1 MSIDKNLQWDPKLY
15 QKHSDLQFK
24 LGLMAIKRLN
34 PSNSEKILEIG
45 SGNGLLTIEIAK
57 IIPKGEIVV
66 IEISKEMME
75 QARENSLESGLN
87 NIKFINLDAINIRFI
102 NEFDAVFSNSA
113 IHWIPNLELM
123 YKLLYNSLK
132 ANGRILIQTGLRQR
146 NVMIDVII
154 KILSLKQFRPYFKE
168 FKMPWRFLT
177 EKENKKIIEAAKFS
191 NISIE
196 VYPMLYEFNS
206 KNDLLGYLKSAAMVP
221 FLSLL
226 PNRLKDEFEKVFF
239 EIYLEE
245 NNQELNFRNT
255 RLFISAKK
263 LS

>member
-34 PSNSEKILEIG
+34 PSSSERILEIG
-45 SGNGLLTIEIAK
+45 SGNGLLTIEIARL
-57 IIPKGEIVV
+57 IPKGEIVG

-75 QARENSLESGLN
+75 QAKENSLRSGLN
-87 NIKFINLDAINIRFI
+87 NIRYVNLDATNIQFK

-113 IHWIPNLELM
+113 IHWIKDLELM

-132 ANGRILIQTGLRQR
+132 INGRIIIQTGLKQR
-146 NVMIDVII
+146 NTMTDAII
-154 KILSLKQFRPYFKE
+154 RILSLKQFRSFFKE
-168 FKMPWRFLT
+168 FKIPWRFLT

-191 NISIE
+191 NVTIE
-196 VYPMLYEFNS
+196 FYPMLYWFNS

-226 PNRLKDEFEKVFF
+226 PNHLKSEFEKIFF
-239 EIYLEE
+239 KIYLEV
-245 NNQELNFRNT
+245 NNQKLNFSNT

-263 LS
+263 IY